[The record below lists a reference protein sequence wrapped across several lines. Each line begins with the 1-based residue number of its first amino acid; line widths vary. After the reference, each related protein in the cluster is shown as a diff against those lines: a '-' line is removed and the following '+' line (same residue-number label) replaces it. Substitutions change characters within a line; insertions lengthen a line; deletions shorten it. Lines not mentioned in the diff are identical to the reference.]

1 MRSVVIVSFDEIIG
15 AVNRVDWA
23 KIMKNHCRHLCLLV
37 SLCLFGFAGVSLA
50 VAKQAAVLN
59 VADFG
64 AKGDG
69 TTLNTAAIQKAVDAA
84 HAQGGG
90 VVKFPKGT
98 YRSGTVELKSGVTLH
113 LAKGATLLGSSKL
126 TDYRRGHWP
135 ALVLATGQQNI
146 GITGPGTLNGNSPEL
161 VKEFDRIKAS
171 GNALEFLPT
180 ARPGERMS
188 FGSPIGSPTEIDPY
202 AMQAEGKLM
211 DFVYHMATRP
221 TETVRPQIVEFRNC
235 TNVIMQDITLRDA
248 ANWVQSYRSCEGLT
262 FERVKV
268 RSKNY
273 WNNDGIDIVDCRRL
287 TMVDCDIDSADDA
300 LCFKSEWVGAGCED
314 ITIKRVKLASHAS
327 AIKFGTASHH
337 GFKRIHISDVTI
349 SDAYR
354 SAVTIQCVDGAVV
367 EDITVERLKAVNVGN
382 AIALRLGHRN
392 QNKPPGVLRRVTLR
406 DLDVQV
412 RPEKPGEHMESGI
425 AHNQIPSSIVGI
437 PGHRIESVIVENV
450 RIRAEGGGQRSKA
463 EIKLDALD
471 TVPENIRDY
480 PEFSMWG
487 ELPAWGIYVRHA
499 SGITFRD
506 VRFETAK
513 PDFRPAIVTDGVA
526 DLELHQMNIGAGG
539 GEPLIVLKDSPD
551 AKVDGVKSTVK
562 VSETIRRLPALSP
575 QARADS
581 HQP

>member
-1 MRSVVIVSFDEIIG
+1 MSFDEILE
-15 AVNRVDWA
+15 ALNRV
-23 KIMKNHCRHLCLLV
+23 ICRQTMIHLCRRIILFV
-37 SLCLFGFAGVSLA
+37 CISLCGLA
-50 VAKQAAVLN
+50 VQLRAADKPAVLVVSN
-59 VADFG
+59 FG

-69 TTLNTAAIQKAVDAA
+69 KTLDTAAIQKAIDQA
-84 HAQGGG
+84 HGAGGG

-113 LAKGATLLGSSKL
+113 FAKDAMLLGSSKL

-146 GITGPGTLNGNSPEL
+146 GITGPGMLNGNSPEL

-180 ARPGERMS
+180 ARRGEKMS

-202 AMQAEGKLM
+202 ALQAEGKLM
-211 DFVYHMATRP
+211 DFVYHMGTRP
-221 TETVRPQIVEFRNC
+221 TEAVRPQIVEFRNC
-235 TNVIMQDITLRDA
+235 TNVVMQDITLRDA

-273 WNNDGIDIVDCRRL
+273 WNNDGIDIVDCRRM

-300 LCFKSEWVGAGCED
+300 LCFKSEWIGAGCED
-314 ITIKRVKLASHAS
+314 ITVKRVKLASHAS

-354 SAVTIQCVDGAVV
+354 SAVAIQCVDGAVV

-406 DLDVQV
+406 DLDVEV
-412 RPEKPGEHMESGI
+412 RPENPGEHMESGI

-437 PGHRIESVIVENV
+437 PGHQIEDVRLEKIRIQAV
-450 RIRAEGGGQRSKA
+450 GGGQRSKA

-487 ELPAWGIYVRHA
+487 ELPAWGMYVRHA
-499 SGITFRD
+499 NGITFRD
-506 VRFETAK
+506 VRFETAQA
-513 PDFRPAIVTDGVA
+513 DFRPAIVADGVVA
-526 DLELHQMNIGAGG
+526 LEFHQINLGAGS

-551 AKVDGVKSTVK
+551 AKVDGVKSAVK

-575 QARADS
+575 QARANS
-581 HQP
+581 QQP

>member
-1 MRSVVIVSFDEIIG
+1 MSFDEIYG
-15 AVNRVDWA
+15 SGELVAWC
-23 KIMKNHCRHLCLLV
+23 KIMNIFRRKFCLLV
-37 SLCLFGFAGVSLA
+37 SLCLFGIAGVSFAADKL
-50 VAKQAAVLN
+50 AAVLN
-59 VADFG
+59 VSDFG

-69 TTLNTAAIQKAVDAA
+69 TTLDTAAIQKAVDDA

-90 VVKFPKGT
+90 VVRFPKGT

-113 LAKGATLLGSSKL
+113 LAKGATLLGSSRL
-126 TDYRRGHWP
+126 ADYRRGHWP
-135 ALVLATGQQNI
+135 ALVMATGQQNI

-161 VKEFDRIKAS
+161 VKEFDRIKAT

-180 ARPGERMS
+180 ARAGEKMS

-221 TETVRPQIVEFRNC
+221 TETVRPQIIEFRNC

-268 RSKNY
+268 HSKNY

-287 TMVDCDIDSADDA
+287 TMVDCDFDSADDA

-354 SAVTIQCVDGAVV
+354 SAVAIQSVDGAVV

-412 RPEKPGEHMESGI
+412 RPENPGEHMESGI

-437 PGHRIESVIVENV
+437 PGHLIEDVLVENV
-450 RIRAEGGGQRSKA
+450 RIHAVGGGRRDKA

-471 TVPENIRDY
+471 SVPEQIRDY

-487 ELPAWGIYVRHA
+487 ELPAWGMYLRHA
-499 SGITFRD
+499 SGVTLRN
-506 VRFETAK
+506 VEMTVAK
-513 PDFRPAIVTDGVA
+513 PDFRPALVA
-526 DLELHQMNIGAGG
+526 DGTPDLKLARVKVGAGG
-539 GEPLIVLKDSPD
+539 GEPLIVLKDAPR
-551 AKVDGVKSTVK
+551 ATVDNLATPPNTGEPVHRIPVVAT
-562 VSETIRRLPALSP
+562 
-575 QARADS
+575 QASAAS
-581 HQP
+581 VQP